1 MNCFKSNYSEYK
13 QRDIQT
19 KRDIDIKGYVHQK
32 LVKENA
38 SDKL

>member
-1 MNCFKSNYSEYK
+1 MINCTQQYK
-13 QRDIQT
+13 ARDIHST